1 MKFEKLADTLE
12 IIAKDGAAAFY
23 RGGVAKDLIR
33 DIRDAGISTWIDT
46 RETDRSAERGGSL
59 LS

>member
-23 RGGVAKDLIR
+23 HGSVAKDLIR
-33 DIRDAGISTWIDT
+33 DIQDAGISARIDT
-46 RETDRSAERGGSL
+46 REPDGSAERGGSL

>member
-23 RGGVAKDLIR
+23 HGSVAKDLIR
-33 DIRDAGISTWIDT
+33 DIQDAGISTWIDT
-46 RETDRSAERGGSL
+46 LKTDRSADRSL